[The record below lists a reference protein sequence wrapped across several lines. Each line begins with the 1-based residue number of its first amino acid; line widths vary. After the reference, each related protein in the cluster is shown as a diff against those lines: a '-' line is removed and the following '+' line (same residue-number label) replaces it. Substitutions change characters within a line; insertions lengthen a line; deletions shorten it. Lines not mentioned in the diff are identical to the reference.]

1 MSTQV
6 DDDDDINHDDDITM
20 LLFSSSTMFQT
31 GMKTFWIG
39 TGIRFGE
46 TQTTK
51 KSEIFQG
58 VRI

>member
-1 MSTQV
+1 MMMILTMMM
-6 DDDDDINHDDDITM
+6 IMMMITM

-58 VRI
+58 VDI